1 MSFRRGSLGRVGSR
15 NEPVPNFPRFF
26 TQPLRSGCFWYHSF
40 FTNWTAG
47 IDHRQVL
54 PLPGRWWFNFLVSC
68 VFHDMTPVLS
78 PERQQQSIHNL
89 QIIFLKIHYF
99 CAKVRSPLKVIQLK
113 FLSILFDHWRHKI
126 CLSNLYRSSVRNE
139 VFHLVTSL
147 KTHCSIFTKP
157 TFFSFFHW
165 FLNEYREQAFNL
177 LISNI
182 STDTHWYS
190 KNKSSDSSFSTTL
203 GARG

>member
-1 MSFRRGSLGRVGSR
+1 MNPSQTSLAFSLNRYDRAVFDITPFLPTER
-15 NEPVPNFPRFF
+15 LEQTIDRFYLF
-26 TQPLRSGCFWYHSF
+26 QDVDDLIF
-40 FTNWTAG
+40 
-47 IDHRQVL
+47 L
-54 PLPGRWWFNFLVSC
+54 FLVSSIKWLLF
-68 VFHDMTPVLS
+68 FHMTHNMTLS
-78 PERQQQSIHNL
+78 ERQQQSIHNL

-113 FLSILFDHWRHKI
+113 FLSILFDYWRHKI
-126 CLSNLYRSSVRNE
+126 CLSNWYRSSVRNE

-147 KTHCSIFTKP
+147 KTLCSVFRKP

-165 FLNEYREQAFNL
+165 FLNKYREQAFNL
-177 LISNI
+177 LISNV